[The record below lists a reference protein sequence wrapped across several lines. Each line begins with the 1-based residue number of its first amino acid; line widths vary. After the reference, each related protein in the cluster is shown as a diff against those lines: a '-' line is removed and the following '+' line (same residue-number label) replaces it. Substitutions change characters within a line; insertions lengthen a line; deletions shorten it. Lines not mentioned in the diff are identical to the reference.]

1 MIPRKERIENCTQR
15 VPLVDQKTPEIAL
28 KIKINGRIIK
38 AILFTGSPVTVISRG
53 VYDNMGREIEEEG
66 KIVSSIIRKSKLKL
80 FSCERD

>member
-1 MIPRKERIENCTQR
+1 MCEQR

-38 AILFTGSPVTVISRG
+38 AILVTGSPVTVISRG